1 MHTSSYLFTARLDF
15 RALDVAANVRLAPR
29 MLAERHRRAGWGL
42 GVHSMASSARAS
54 SVGGRWLRPACHVS
68 GVFDFHRAEEAIQ
81 LGVEATEKS
90 LENIAE
96 AIEALA

>member
-1 MHTSSYLFTARLDF
+1 VPHAK
-15 RALDVAANVRLAPR
+15 LAHV
-29 MLAERHRRAGWGL
+29 AERHRRAGRVL

-68 GVFDFHRAEEAIQ
+68 GVFDFHLAEEEIQ
-81 LGVEATEKS
+81 LGIDATEKC

-96 AIEALA
+96 AIKALA